1 MISDLKNKNRVLIFL
16 VCFFIL
22 SAIVGYASTLEIS
35 SSEAQSLS
43 QSVYAI
49 KPTTA
54 DIFENNVQIALL
66 EFIPIFGPAYG
77 AYASYSTGLAIV
89 ALAQSN
95 SGSGLS
101 GLDLFLILLITPIFW
116 IEFTCYSLAV
126 EEGVAFII
134 SLKNRD
140 FRKSEWKWLIGS
152 IIFVVATLF
161 VSAGLEVDLINL
173 IK

>member
-1 MISDLKNKNRVLIFL
+1 MKTKTRVLIFL
-16 VCFFIL
+16 VSFFIL
-22 SAIVGYASTLEIS
+22 SAIVGYGSSLVIS
-35 SSEAQSLS
+35 SSEGQSLS

-49 KPTTA
+49 KPTTL

-66 EFIPIFGPAYG
+66 EFVPFFGPAYG

-126 EEGVAFII
+126 EESI
-134 SLKNRD
+134 SFVISFKNRD
-140 FRKSEWKWLIGS
+140 FRKSEWRWLIGS
-152 IIFVVATLF
+152 VVFVVATLF

-173 IK
+173 LK

>member
-1 MISDLKNKNRVLIFL
+1 M
-16 VCFFIL
+16 
-22 SAIVGYASTLEIS
+22 
-35 SSEAQSLS
+35 
-43 QSVYAI
+43 
-49 KPTTA
+49 
-54 DIFENNVQIALL
+54 
-66 EFIPIFGPAYG
+66 PIFGLAYG
-77 AYASYSTGLAIV
+77 AFASYSTGLAIV

-126 EEGVAFII
+126 EESISFII

-140 FRKSEWKWLIGS
+140 FRKSEWRWLIGS
-152 IIFVVATLF
+152 IVFVVATLF